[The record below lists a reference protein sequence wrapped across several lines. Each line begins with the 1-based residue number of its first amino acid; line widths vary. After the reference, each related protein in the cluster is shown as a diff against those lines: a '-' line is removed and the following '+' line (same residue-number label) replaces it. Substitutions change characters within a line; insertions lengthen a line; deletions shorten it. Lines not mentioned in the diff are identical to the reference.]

1 MSIKET
7 NRVRHL
13 CTWPLRAEK
22 WSQRFWRPR
31 LIQRHLICAHILLQ
45 SLTTM
50 RQSLH
55 CVRLVPIPDLTKV
68 LLMMAHWVMRWKLWL
83 WTIVLMSGA
92 VLRFWSIV
100 KRDYEMTNL
109 VEHRVKFIVAS
120 RKSITC
126 IQHYDFKDNQCNL
139 CDISFS
145 AKEWFT
151 MFKTVKK
158 LLLFINDNDSH
169 SLALSQMD
177 CLCSESDQS
186 EQFYFL
192 STREEMIRLC
202 ELWTMFA
209 KMFVII

>member
-1 MSIKET
+1 MLMLMSKMKIPGKFEQKTQKSICLQNKWKLKNINKAIVVKIWFLTNFWPILKKLSQKIDFLLFPFFEIFVVMSIKET
-7 NRVRHL
+7 NRVRRL

-92 VLRFWSIV
+92 V
-100 KRDYEMTNL
+100 
-109 VEHRVKFIVAS
+109 H
-120 RKSITC
+120 
-126 IQHYDFKDNQCNL
+126 
-139 CDISFS
+139 
-145 AKEWFT
+145 
-151 MFKTVKK
+151 
-158 LLLFINDNDSH
+158 NDPAVN
-169 SLALSQMD
+169 
-177 CLCSESDQS
+177 
-186 EQFYFL
+186 
-192 STREEMIRLC
+192 
-202 ELWTMFA
+202 
-209 KMFVII
+209 